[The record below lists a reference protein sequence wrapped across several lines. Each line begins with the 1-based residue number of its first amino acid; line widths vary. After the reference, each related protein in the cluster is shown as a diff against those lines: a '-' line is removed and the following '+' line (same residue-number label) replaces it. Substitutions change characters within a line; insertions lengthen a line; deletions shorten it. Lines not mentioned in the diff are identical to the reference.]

1 MATISGGRRLEVKLS
16 NMARKMTSGTVRV
29 GFLETSMYPAESN
42 TERFLKGVAKF
53 KASIMGPR
61 KPGTNASGAPSPQM
75 RLPLSGAPLPVATVA
90 FWNNFGT
97 QRAPA
102 RPFFSN
108 TVRDKSPE
116 WGNDL
121 GKIAVAL
128 GYETRAVLAA
138 MGSRI
143 KDQIVKAIVDWPA
156 DNAPLTEAIKGFNKG
171 LIDSGVMQ
179 REVGYEVLK

>member
-29 GFLETSMYPAESN
+29 GFLESSIYPVNE
-42 TERFLKGVAKF
+42 KGK
-53 KASIMGPR
+53 S
-61 KPGTNASGAPSPQM
+61 
-75 RLPLSGAPLPVATVA
+75 LPVATVA

-97 QRAPA
+97 SRAPA

-121 GKIAVAL
+121 AKIAAAV

-138 MGSRI
+138 MGARI

-156 DNAPLTEAIKGFNKG
+156 DNAPSTVRIKGFNKG
-171 LIDSGVMQ
+171 LIHRGTMQ